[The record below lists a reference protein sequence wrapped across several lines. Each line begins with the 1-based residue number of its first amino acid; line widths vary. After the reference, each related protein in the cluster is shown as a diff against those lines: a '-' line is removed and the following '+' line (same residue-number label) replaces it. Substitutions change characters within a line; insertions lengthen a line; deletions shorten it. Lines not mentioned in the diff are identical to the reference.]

1 MIFCLITII
10 ISAFVILIEESL
22 CLYHI
27 KSRCQTCDCLIE
39 LYGRILTRI
48 NSSYLKTSESTVSP
62 RIVITILKTFF
73 ILLDTSKM
81 RINGCAIVIC
91 SFVKIIRRRP
101 EQVTIITH
109 ISEEA

>member
-27 KSRCQTCDCLIE
+27 KSRFQTCDCLIE
-39 LYGRILTRI
+39 LYGRLLTRI

-73 ILLDTSKM
+73 TLLDSSKHRM
-81 RINGCAIVIC
+81 NGSAIVI
-91 SFVKIIRRRP
+91 SVIIQICHRP
-101 EQVTIITH
+101 EFIIPITY
-109 ISEEA
+109 ISEES

>member
-1 MIFCLITII
+1 MIWCLITII

-27 KSRCQTCDCLIE
+27 KSRFQTCDFLKE
-39 LYGRILTRI
+39 LYGRLFTRI

-62 RIVITILKTFF
+62 RIVIIIIKTFF
-73 ILLDTSKM
+73 TIFDSSKHRM
-81 RINGCAIVIC
+81 NGSAIVIC

-109 ISEEA
+109 ISEES

>member
-27 KSRCQTCDCLIE
+27 KSRCQTFDFLIE
-39 LYGRILTRI
+39 LYGRLLTRI

-62 RIVITILKTFF
+62 RIVIIIIKTFTIF
-73 ILLDTSKM
+73 DSSKHRM
-81 RINGCAIVIC
+81 NGSAIVIC

-109 ISEEA
+109 ISEES

>member
-27 KSRCQTCDCLIE
+27 KSRFQTCDCLIE

-81 RINGCAIVIC
+81 RINGCAIVVI
-91 SFVKIIRRRP
+91 VIIQTCHRP
-101 EQVTIITH
+101 EFIIPITY

>member
-1 MIFCLITII
+1 MIFCSITII

-27 KSRCQTCDCLIE
+27 KSRFQTCDFLKG
-39 LYGRILTRI
+39 LYGRLFSRI

-62 RIVITILKTFF
+62 RIAIIIFKTISTFW
-73 ILLDTSKM
+73 DSSKL
-81 RINGCAIVIC
+81 RINGCAIVVI
-91 SFVKIIRRRP
+91 VIIQTCHFP
-101 EQVTIITH
+101 ESVIRITY